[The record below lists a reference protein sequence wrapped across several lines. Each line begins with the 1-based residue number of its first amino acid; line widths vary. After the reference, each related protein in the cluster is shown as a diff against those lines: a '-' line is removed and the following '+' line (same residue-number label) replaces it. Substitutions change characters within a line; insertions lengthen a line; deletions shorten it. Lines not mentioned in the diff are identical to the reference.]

1 MRDRRVLGLM
11 EAQLTVAVEAT
22 IALRSR
28 LADHRI
34 QYGPLIA
41 EATALR
47 NDVADRLDVG
57 GDLDDLRQRFSD
69 LSRAILA
76 LYVSAA
82 EA

>member
-1 MRDRRVLGLM
+1 MKSRIILP
-11 EAQLTVAVEAT
+11 AA
-22 IALRSR
+22 AL
-28 LADHRI
+28 LV
-34 QYGPLIA
+34 PLIA

-47 NDVADRLDVG
+47 KEVADRLDVG

-69 LSRAILA
+69 PSRAILA